1 MAGESHQLHDTFS
14 LPEANLDS
22 DSDADAGSD
31 LDAYSDLDAEA
42 YADSDFV
49 ISPIFIH

>member
-14 LPEANLDS
+14 LPEANL

-42 YADSDFV
+42 YADSDFF
-49 ISPIFIH
+49 ISPVFIH